1 MDKFLIDNCPTLV
14 ERVCEAIDNGTTPND
29 LILFP
34 IYHLFGAWATEDFVN
49 KHYQSLKSE
58 FDAALQFINDWV
70 AELRFYNLQK
80 PSDIVNFVYTV
91 LADDFNVE

>member
-14 ERVCEAIDNGTTPND
+14 ERVCDAIDNGAKPCD
-29 LILFP
+29 IILFP
-34 IYHLFGAWATEDFVN
+34 IYNIFGALATEDFVN

-70 AELRFYNLQK
+70 TELRFFNLEK
-80 PSDIVNFVYTV
+80 PSDIVNFVYSV
-91 LADDFNVE
+91 LADDFNC